1 MERTIMKSKIVIQSE
16 PAKELNGVKLRNRTL
31 KFKVWDVNEKSSDIK
46 TVKIVTNGKKYI

>member
-1 MERTIMKSKIVIQSE
+1 MKSKIVIQSE